1 MFFKRYGSS
10 STASQFARGMGPRA
24 IALRVRHRLQQGL
37 ASWKA
42 DLARFTGERNQYLL
56 IELQKIGMYGGTFD
70 PVHHAHLILARL
82 ALERFALERIV
93 FVPTRLSP
101 HKNDSIASP
110 EARLQM
116 LRSAIEGEAQFEV
129 DDCELK
135 REPPSYTIDTVEKLR
150 QKYQGAN
157 LFLLIGDD
165 NLAGLPSWRGFE
177 DLRHMVTFVVL
188 QRASTPVVH
197 EYLSVDRRIDI
208 SATEIRNR
216 IASGRSIQYL
226 VPRSVEQIIR
236 TRGLYRAVIK

>member
-1 MFFKRYGSS
+1 VQSRQDGRQTWPGSKVSTPNTFF
-10 STASQFARGMGPRA
+10 
-24 IALRVRHRLQQGL
+24 
-37 ASWKA
+37 
-42 DLARFTGERNQYLL
+42 
-56 IELQKIGMYGGTFD
+56 IELQKIGIYGGTFD

-82 ALERFALERIV
+82 ALEKFALERIV

-101 HKNDSIASP
+101 HKNASVATP

-129 DDCELK
+129 DDCELQ

-150 QKYQGAN
+150 QKYQGAH

-188 QRASTPVVH
+188 ERAFTPVVH

-216 IASGRSIQYL
+216 IVSGRSIQYL

-236 TRGLYRAVIK
+236 TRGLYGEVTK

>member
-1 MFFKRYGSS
+1 MQSWRAGRQAWPDSWASVAKTFF
-10 STASQFARGMGPRA
+10 
-24 IALRVRHRLQQGL
+24 
-37 ASWKA
+37 
-42 DLARFTGERNQYLL
+42 
-56 IELQKIGMYGGTFD
+56 IELQKIGIYGGTFD

-101 HKNDSIASP
+101 HKNDSVATP
-110 EARLQM
+110 EVRLQM

-129 DDCELK
+129 DDCELQ

-150 QKYQGAN
+150 QKYQGAH

-188 QRASTPVVH
+188 QRAFTPVVH
-197 EYLSVDRRIDI
+197 EYLNVDRRIDI

-236 TRGLYRAVIK
+236 THGLYREVAK

>member
-1 MFFKRYGSS
+1 VQSWRAGRQTWPGSRASATNTFF
-10 STASQFARGMGPRA
+10 
-24 IALRVRHRLQQGL
+24 
-37 ASWKA
+37 
-42 DLARFTGERNQYLL
+42 
-56 IELQKIGMYGGTFD
+56 IELQKIGIYGGTFD

-101 HKNDSIASP
+101 HKNAAVATP

-129 DDCELK
+129 NDCELQ

-150 QKYQGAN
+150 QKYQGAH

-177 DLRHMVTFVVL
+177 DLRHMVTFIVL
-188 QRASTPVVH
+188 QRAFTPVAH

-236 TRGLYRAVIK
+236 TRGLYREVTK

>member
-1 MFFKRYGSS
+1 VQSWRAGRQTWPGSRASAPNTFF
-10 STASQFARGMGPRA
+10 
-24 IALRVRHRLQQGL
+24 
-37 ASWKA
+37 
-42 DLARFTGERNQYLL
+42 
-56 IELQKIGMYGGTFD
+56 IELQKIGIYGGTFD

-101 HKNDSIASP
+101 HKNDSVATP
-110 EARLQM
+110 ETRLQM

-129 DDCELK
+129 DDCELQ

-150 QKYQGAN
+150 QKYQGAH

-188 QRASTPVVH
+188 QRAFTPVIH

-236 TRGLYRAVIK
+236 TRGLYREVTK

>member
-1 MFFKRYGSS
+1 VQSRRAGRQRWHGSRASAANTFF
-10 STASQFARGMGPRA
+10 
-24 IALRVRHRLQQGL
+24 
-37 ASWKA
+37 
-42 DLARFTGERNQYLL
+42 
-56 IELQKIGMYGGTFD
+56 IELQKIGIYGGTFD

-101 HKNDSIASP
+101 HKNNSVATP

-129 DDCELK
+129 DDCELQ

-150 QKYQGAN
+150 QKYQGAH

-188 QRASTPVVH
+188 QRAFTPVVH

-236 TRGLYRAVIK
+236 TRGLYREVTK

>member
-1 MFFKRYGSS
+1 LLQAGRQTWCGSGASAAHTFF
-10 STASQFARGMGPRA
+10 
-24 IALRVRHRLQQGL
+24 
-37 ASWKA
+37 
-42 DLARFTGERNQYLL
+42 
-56 IELQKIGMYGGTFD
+56 IELQKIGIYGGTFD
-70 PVHHAHLILARL
+70 PVHHAHLILARV
-82 ALERFALERIV
+82 ALERFALEKIV

-101 HKNDSIASP
+101 HKNASVATP

-129 DDCELK
+129 DDCELQ

-150 QKYQGAN
+150 QKYPGAH

-177 DLRHMVTFVVL
+177 DLRTMVTFVVL
-188 QRASTPVVH
+188 QRAFTPVAH

-216 IASGRSIQYL
+216 IASGRSIHYL
-226 VPRSVEQIIR
+226 VPRGVEQIIHA
-236 TRGLYRAVIK
+236 RGLYREVAK

>member
-1 MFFKRYGSS
+1 MQSWRAGRQTWPGSWARVAKTFF
-10 STASQFARGMGPRA
+10 
-24 IALRVRHRLQQGL
+24 
-37 ASWKA
+37 
-42 DLARFTGERNQYLL
+42 
-56 IELQKIGMYGGTFD
+56 IELQKIGIYGGTFD
-70 PVHHAHLILARL
+70 PAHHAHLILARL

-93 FVPTRLSP
+93 FIPTRLSP
-101 HKNDSIASP
+101 HKNASVATP

-129 DDCELK
+129 DDCELQ

-150 QKYQGAN
+150 QKYQGAH

-188 QRASTPVVH
+188 QRAFTPVAH

-216 IASGRSIQYL
+216 IASGRSIHYL
-226 VPRSVEQIIR
+226 VPRTVEQIIR
-236 TRGLYRAVIK
+236 TRGLYREVAK

>member
-1 MFFKRYGSS
+1 MQSRCGPVIAFNRGWRTGRQTWPGSRASAAITFF
-10 STASQFARGMGPRA
+10 
-24 IALRVRHRLQQGL
+24 
-37 ASWKA
+37 
-42 DLARFTGERNQYLL
+42 
-56 IELQKIGMYGGTFD
+56 IELQKIGIYGGTFD

-93 FVPTRLSP
+93 FIPTRLSP
-101 HKNDSIASP
+101 HKSDSVATP

-129 DDCELK
+129 DDCELQ

-150 QKYQGAN
+150 QKYQGAH

-177 DLRHMVTFVVL
+177 DLRHMVTFIVL
-188 QRASTPVVH
+188 QRAFTKVAH
-197 EYLSVDRRIDI
+197 QYLSVDRRIDI

-226 VPRSVEQIIR
+226 VPHSVEQIIR
-236 TRGLYRAVIK
+236 TRGLYREVTK